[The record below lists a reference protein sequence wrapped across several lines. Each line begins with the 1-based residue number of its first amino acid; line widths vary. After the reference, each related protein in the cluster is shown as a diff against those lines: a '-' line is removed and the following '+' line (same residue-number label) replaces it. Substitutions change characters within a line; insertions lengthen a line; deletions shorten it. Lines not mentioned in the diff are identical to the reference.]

1 LIDLALEALPDE
13 DGVEPIRIAAE
24 RSLSIVK
31 EQGTNSRHR
40 EPRLEEM
47 LVDPIIKAVMEA
59 DGIDPRALEKQ
70 LRQTAALLQAR
81 GRQPMPPANMRRD
94 LRGDG

>member
-1 LIDLALEALPDE
+1 VIDLALEALPGE
-13 DGVEPIRIAAE
+13 DGVEAIWIAAE
-24 RSLSIVK
+24 LSPCIVK

-47 LVDPIIKAVMEA
+47 LVDPIIKAVMAA

-70 LRQTAALLQAR
+70 MRQTAALSQAR
-81 GRQPMPPANMRRD
+81 RRPPMSPAHTRCD